1 MTVAGTLAFAGA
13 AGLFG
18 RAMPPDLQDDDLD
31 EDAQPADPDAHL
43 PAGQRAVA
51 AAAHARG
58 RGLHQESASAA
69 AAAEPFAALSP
80 DLILDAIDSVLG
92 EGPGGPL
99 GGLRTSG
106 QVLALNSYENRVF
119 QVGLESGA
127 GGGSAS
133 GRPLDSSVIA
143 KFYRPERWTDAQIQE
158 EHDFLAELAQAEVP
172 AVPALRLHDAT
183 LHHAAGFR
191 FALFE
196 RRGGRTPELAEPAVR
211 ERIGRFL
218 GRLHMVGARSAFAV
232 RQRLDAT
239 TFGRVPSSY
248 LLDNDWL
255 PPALAP
261 VYRSLVDQALEQVD
275 RAFERAGPAHF
286 QRVHGD
292 CHPGNLLW
300 SEAGAEPGPY
310 FVDFDDSAMAPAVQD
325 LWMLL
330 SGDRTEMRFQLRD
343 VLRGYA
349 VFADFDPSQLQ
360 LIEPLRTLR
369 LIHYAAWIARRWSD
383 PAFPA
388 AFPWFPDPRYWE
400 SRVLELR
407 EQIAAMDEP
416 ALTVD

>member
-1 MTVAGTLAFAGA
+1 
-13 AGLFG
+13 
-18 RAMPPDLQDDDLD
+18 MPPETYADEDD
-31 EDAQPADPDAHL
+31 EDAQPSHPDAHL
-43 PAGQRAVA
+43 SAGLSGPAGSAPA
-51 AAAHARG
+51 AAPAQRPRAPAPDG
-58 RGLHQESASAA
+58 APAA
-69 AAAEPFAALSP
+69 LAEPFAALSP
-80 DLILDAIDSVLG
+80 DAILNAIDAVLG
-92 EGPGGPL
+92 EGPAA
-99 GGLRTSG
+99 GLRTSG

-119 QVGLESGA
+119 QVGLESAAGA
-127 GGGSAS
+127 LPDAAPVAPGAA
-133 GRPLDSSVIA
+133 PAALVV
-143 KFYRPERWTDAQIQE
+143 KFYRPGRWTDAQIQE

-172 AVPALRLHDAT
+172 AVAPLRVRGAT
-183 LHHAAGFR
+183 LHHAGDFR

-196 RRGGRTPELAEPAVR
+196 RRGGRTPELSDPAVR

-218 GRLHMVGARSAFAV
+218 GRLHAVGARTPFAV
-232 RQRLDAT
+232 RQRLDER
-239 TFGRVPSSY
+239 TFGREPSAY
-248 LLDNDWL
+248 LLENGWL
-255 PPALAP
+255 PPGLEP
-261 VYRSLVDQALEQVD
+261 VYRGLVEQALEQVA
-275 RAFERAGPAHF
+275 RAFERAGPVHF

-330 SGDRTEMRFQLRD
+330 SGGRDEMRAQLRD

-349 VFADFDPSQLQ
+349 LFGDFDPGQLQ

-369 LIHYAAWIARRWSD
+369 LIHYAAWIARRWTD

-407 EQIAAMDEP
+407 EQIAAMQEAP
-416 ALTVD
+416 LTVD